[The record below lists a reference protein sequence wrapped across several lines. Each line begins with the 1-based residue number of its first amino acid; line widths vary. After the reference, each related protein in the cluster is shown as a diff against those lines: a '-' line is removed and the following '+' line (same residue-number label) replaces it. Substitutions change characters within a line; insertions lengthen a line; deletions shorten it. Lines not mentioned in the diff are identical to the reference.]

1 MNQLNIHL
9 KTIFKPMVNKFIA
22 IGFYF
27 ETEKRGDNM
36 DKYFNDISIVFGLVG
51 GFACNF
57 LGGWDLLLK
66 SIVILMVLDYVT
78 GLLKSIYN
86 KKLSSEVGFKGIIKK
101 IIIFIVIA
109 TAYVIQGVLES
120 VIPLREITIVFFICN
135 EAISLLENASEFVPI
150 PSKLKEVLVQLRDKE
165 ENE

>member
-1 MNQLNIHL
+1 MEN
-9 KTIFKPMVNKFIA
+9 
-22 IGFYF
+22 
-27 ETEKRGDNM
+27 KRGVNM
-36 DKYFNDISIVFGLVG
+36 GKYFNSISIIFGCVG
-51 GFACNF
+51 GFICNF

-109 TAYVIQGVLES
+109 TTYVIQCIIGDE
-120 VIPLREITIVFFICN
+120 IPLREITIIFFIAN
-135 EAISLLENASEFVPI
+135 EGISLVENAGEFIPI
-150 PSKLKEVLVQLRDKE
+150 PVKLKEVLIQLRKE
-165 ENE
+165 GDE

>member
-1 MNQLNIHL
+1 
-9 KTIFKPMVNKFIA
+9 
-22 IGFYF
+22 
-27 ETEKRGDNM
+27 M
-36 DKYFNDISIVFGLVG
+36 DKYFNGISIVFGLVG
-51 GFACNF
+51 GFVCNF

-109 TAYVIQGVLES
+109 TAYVIQGIMGDE
-120 VIPLREITIVFFICN
+120 IPLREIVILFFIAN
-135 EAISLLENASEFVPI
+135 EGISLIENASEFIPI
-150 PSKLKEVLVQLRDKE
+150 PEKLKEVLIQLRKE
-165 ENE
+165 GDE

>member
-1 MNQLNIHL
+1 MN
-9 KTIFKPMVNKFIA
+9 
-22 IGFYF
+22 
-27 ETEKRGDNM
+27 
-36 DKYFNDISIVFGLVG
+36 KYFNDISIVFGLVG
-51 GFACNF
+51 GFICSF
-57 LGGWDLLLK
+57 LGGWDMLLK
-66 SIVILMVLDYVT
+66 SIVILVILDYIT

-86 KKLSSEVGFKGIIKK
+86 KKLSSNTGFRGLIKK

-150 PSKLKEVLVQLRDKE
+150 PEKLKEVLIQLRKE
-165 ENE
+165 GNE

>member
-1 MNQLNIHL
+1 
-9 KTIFKPMVNKFIA
+9 MVINLLT

-27 ETEKRGDNM
+27 KTEKEVYGM

-57 LGGWDLLLK
+57 LGSWDLLLK

-109 TAYVIQGVLES
+109 TAYIIQCLLGDE
-120 VIPLREITIVFFICN
+120 IPLREISILFFIAN
-135 EAISLLENASEFVPI
+135 EGISLIENASEFVPI
-150 PSKLKEVLVQLRDKE
+150 PEKLKDILIQLRKE
-165 ENE
+165 GDE

>member
-1 MNQLNIHL
+1 M
-9 KTIFKPMVNKFIA
+9 
-22 IGFYF
+22 
-27 ETEKRGDNM
+27 E
-36 DKYFNDISIVFGLVG
+36 KYFNNISIIFGCVG
-51 GFACNF
+51 GFICNF

-109 TAYVIQGVLES
+109 TTYVIQCIIGDE
-120 VIPLREITIVFFICN
+120 IPLREITIIFFIAN
-135 EAISLLENASEFVPI
+135 EGISLVENAGEFIPI
-150 PSKLKEVLVQLRDKE
+150 PVKLKEVLIQLRKE
-165 ENE
+165 GDE

>member
-1 MNQLNIHL
+1 M
-9 KTIFKPMVNKFIA
+9 
-22 IGFYF
+22 
-27 ETEKRGDNM
+27 
-36 DKYFNDISIVFGLVG
+36 
-51 GFACNF
+51 
-57 LGGWDLLLK
+57 LLK
-66 SIVILMVLDYVT
+66 SIVILVILDYIT

-86 KKLSSEVGFKGIIKK
+86 KKLSSNTGFRGLIKK

>member
-1 MNQLNIHL
+1 
-9 KTIFKPMVNKFIA
+9 
-22 IGFYF
+22 
-27 ETEKRGDNM
+27 M

-51 GFACNF
+51 GFICSF
-57 LGGWDLLLK
+57 LGGWDMLLK
-66 SIVILMVLDYVT
+66 SIVILVILDYIT

-86 KKLSSEVGFKGIIKK
+86 KKLSSNTGFRGLIKK

>member
-1 MNQLNIHL
+1 
-9 KTIFKPMVNKFIA
+9 
-22 IGFYF
+22 
-27 ETEKRGDNM
+27 M

-51 GFACNF
+51 GFICSF
-57 LGGWDLLLK
+57 LGGWDMLLK
-66 SIVILMVLDYVT
+66 SIVILVILDYIT

-86 KKLSSEVGFKGIIKK
+86 KKLSSNTGFRGLIKK

-150 PSKLKEVLVQLRDKE
+150 PEKLKEVLIQLRKENDK
-165 ENE
+165 

>member
-1 MNQLNIHL
+1 
-9 KTIFKPMVNKFIA
+9 
-22 IGFYF
+22 
-27 ETEKRGDNM
+27 M
-36 DKYFNDISIVFGLVG
+36 DKYFNGISIVFGLVG

-66 SIVILMVLDYVT
+66 SIVILMVLDYIT

-109 TAYVIQGVLES
+109 TAYIIQCLLGDE
-120 VIPLREITIVFFICN
+120 IPLREITILFFIAN
-135 EAISLLENASEFVPI
+135 EGISLIENASEFVPI
-150 PSKLKEVLVQLRDKE
+150 PKKLKDVLIQLRKDSE
-165 ENE
+165 E